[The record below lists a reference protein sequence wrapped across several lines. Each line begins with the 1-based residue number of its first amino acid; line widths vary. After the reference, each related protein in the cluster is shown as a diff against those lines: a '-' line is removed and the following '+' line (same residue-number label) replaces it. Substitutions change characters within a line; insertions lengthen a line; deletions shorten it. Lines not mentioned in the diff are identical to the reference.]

1 MANQQ
6 PRRAPIRPRPPPTA
20 AARVSPGAL
29 NGAGVTSGRP
39 PLTASAPAR
48 AGVTG
53 GHCRPSPC
61 RTGNHP
67 REVPGFGIWTAAGS
81 DPGSSV
87 FLPLV
92 RTHPELVWPILAS
105 VYPLLSLR
113 IEWQQQEM
121 IRLQSED
128 SQWMDAFG

>member
-6 PRRAPIRPRPPPTA
+6 LRRAPLGPRLPPTA

-53 GHCRPSPC
+53 GHCRPSPGY
-61 RTGNHP
+61 TGN
-67 REVPGFGIWTAAGS
+67 
-81 DPGSSV
+81 
-87 FLPLV
+87 L
-92 RTHPELVWPILAS
+92 
-105 VYPLLSLR
+105 
-113 IEWQQQEM
+113 
-121 IRLQSED
+121 
-128 SQWMDAFG
+128 